1 MPLLYIKALH
11 IIFVTTWFAGLF
23 YIVRLFIYHAEAEKK
38 PEPDRT
44 ILQTQYKLMEW
55 RLWYIITW
63 PSSLL
68 AMGFGFWLF
77 YEMSYWLQ
85 PWMHLKLA
93 FVFGL
98 FGYQIVCQRIFNNF
112 RKDVI
117 KWSSMKLRMWNE
129 VATLFLF
136 AIVFLVVMKDML
148 SWVYGLVG
156 LIALSAMMMLGIK
169 IYRKLRAGN
178 GESEV

>member
-1 MPLLYIKALH
+1 MPLLFIKALH
-11 IIFVTTWFAGLF
+11 IIFVITWFAGLF
-23 YIVRLFIYHAEAEKK
+23 YIVRLFIYHAEAEHK
-38 PEPDRT
+38 PEPDRS
-44 ILQTQYKLMEW
+44 ILQKQYKLMEW

-63 PSSLL
+63 PSSIL

-93 FVFGL
+93 FVTGL
-98 FGYQIVCQRIFNNF
+98 FGYQLVCQRIFTNF
-112 RKDVI
+112 SNDEV
-117 KWSSMKLRMWNE
+117 KWSSVKLRMWNE

-136 AIVFLVVMKDML
+136 AIVFLVVLKDML

-156 LIALSAMMMLGIK
+156 LIALAAMMMLGIR
-169 IYRKLRAGN
+169 IYRKRRSGT
-178 GESEV
+178 GEPNV